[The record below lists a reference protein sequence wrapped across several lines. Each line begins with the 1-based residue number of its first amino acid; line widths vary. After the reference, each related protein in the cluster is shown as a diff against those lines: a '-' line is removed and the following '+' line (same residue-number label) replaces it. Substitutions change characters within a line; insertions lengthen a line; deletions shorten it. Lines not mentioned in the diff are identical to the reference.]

1 MDRLIFW
8 SLLIIIKLKINS
20 KPNLLIWKS
29 VANKKRADLMINNY
43 RWLITITKR
52 IDKECGNSLNNFSR
66 KKCWFEEIVNS
77 INFECLK
84 ESDGMS
90 IKRIKFL
97 IKQNLFLNID
107 RFSLYQKSLYQFE
120 NLIEIHPDISQNKNL
135 INKVGCYKDKSI
147 LNYRL
152 IEIDYQINYPPNF
165 KIIKRSDP
173 HYLKYIIRYLFS

>member
-1 MDRLIFW
+1 
-8 SLLIIIKLKINS
+8 
-20 KPNLLIWKS
+20 
-29 VANKKRADLMINNY
+29 
-43 RWLITITKR
+43 
-52 IDKECGNSLNNFSR
+52 
-66 KKCWFEEIVNS
+66 
-77 INFECLK
+77 
-84 ESDGMS
+84 MS

-107 RFSLYQKSLYQFE
+107 RFSFYQKSLYQFE

-135 INKVGCYKDKSI
+135 INKSNKVGCYKDKSI

-152 IEIDYQINYPPNF
+152 IEIDYQINYPLNF